1 MLGDVRVGGAGRVPS
16 RKKSSAAALGLLFRR
31 HGHDFTRTPR
41 KCHSTRNPRPRG
53 AGLLAAARP
62 ALRRMFSSRARKLTF
77 ALKIFIRDLIDIPF
91 VTGVIYL
98 KWNLDKVD
106 TTAKKEGF
114 SRRGAP
120 LVTLWYADMN
130 DSAHPAP
137 CCRVE

>member
-1 MLGDVRVGGAGRVPS
+1 
-16 RKKSSAAALGLLFRR
+16 
-31 HGHDFTRTPR
+31 
-41 KCHSTRNPRPRG
+41 
-53 AGLLAAARP
+53 
-62 ALRRMFSSRARKLTF
+62 MFSSRARKLTF

-120 LVTLWYADMN
+120 LVTVRLPQRCH
-130 DSAHPAP
+130 SSHPAP
-137 CCRVE
+137 CCGVERCD